1 MWEGMVSMELHTVIK
16 RGVQVKYFWTKKQ
29 VYYWLL
35 FRIHTQLGG
44 LNSAYPTKEDLI
56 KAYGP
61 LLVEKIISKHTL
73 AKKHFA
79 KMASM
84 TKFFEDLD
92 KRNSNENLALNG
104 KSIKSRSWYST
115 ILQYWHSIHKSG
127 EYSK

>member
-1 MWEGMVSMELHTVIK
+1 M
-16 RGVQVKYFWTKKQ
+16 
-29 VYYWLL
+29 
-35 FRIHTQLGG
+35 GG

-92 KRNSNENLALNG
+92 KRNDNENLALNG
-104 KSIKSRSWYST
+104 KSIKSRS
-115 ILQYWHSIHKSG
+115 
-127 EYSK
+127 

>member
-1 MWEGMVSMELHTVIK
+1 M
-16 RGVQVKYFWTKKQ
+16 
-29 VYYWLL
+29 
-35 FRIHTQLGG
+35 
-44 LNSAYPTKEDLI
+44 

-92 KRNSNENLALNG
+92 NKNGNLSLKG
-104 KSIKSRSWYST
+104 KG
-115 ILQYWHSIHKSG
+115 LQKQCGNKFNAKYFV
-127 EYSK
+127 